1 MRSTT
6 SFSLIGLRA
15 SSQAFEAIMTETQL
29 FLDQLTEA
37 DLAAILNQVA
47 THPDR
52 DYCDEDAYD
61 DLISP
66 AAAPILSYL
75 DGKVYRMARGLL
87 LKWRMDRAIA
97 GDF

>member
-1 MRSTT
+1 VNN
-6 SFSLIGLRA
+6 
-15 SSQAFEAIMTETQL
+15 AIMTETQQ
-29 FLDQLTEA
+29 FLDQLRPA
-37 DLAAILNQVA
+37 DLAIILSQVA

-66 AAAPILSYL
+66 SAAPIISHLG
-75 DGKVYRMARGLL
+75 GKVYRMARGLL

>member
-1 MRSTT
+1 
-6 SFSLIGLRA
+6 
-15 SSQAFEAIMTETQL
+15 MTETQQ

-37 DLAAILNQVA
+37 DRSVILNQVA

-61 DLISP
+61 DLTSP
-66 AAAPILSYL
+66 SAAPILSYL
-75 DGKVYRMARGLL
+75 SGKVYRMTKALL